1 MNDSFEQMLFI
12 PSTLTLS
19 NGVMLNQS
27 GEIDFGAG
35 NRSRN
40 LFLEIQQNNN
50 ISFKPEILFFQS
62 QNKDYVMN
70 IDPNRNL
77 TKQQPDTEKRSLMS
91 LNQTRKTEFTIIGGQ
106 QRSPSVRLSRC

>member
-35 NRSRN
+35 NRSRI

-62 QNKDYVMN
+62 QNKDSN
-70 IDPNRNL
+70 I
-77 TKQQPDTEKRSLMS
+77 KQRHEYQSQSKFDKATA
-91 LNQTRKTEFTIIGGQ
+91 
-106 QRSPSVRLSRC
+106 